1 MSLVPSRSRA
11 LSSAVI
17 AVGLAGFVMG
27 MTLFWGFVTLAV
39 VAGVGAALLSMLVA
53 WLSLT
58 LFASESGATRFC
70 IFGSV
75 IAGVLNVYFASTV
88 VSAISGENWI
98 MESVFPDMMRSSA
111 SALVFGAPPG
121 LVFGA
126 VFVLPIRRVH
136 NLYRS
141 RAVEAADRA
150 SKLCGGWLAMVCAG
164 CFAIDA
170 MTLTAVESGF
180 ASRPFLLGTIV
191 VVGLFGAAAF
201 LIAHLRISIRRRW
214 FERVQA
220 GHEAGW
226 TIVPR
231 SLVAEEL
238 DDLQSLFV
246 SSATFNVVLVQH
258 ESVEGGGAYRTASN
272 LIPRAL
278 IHLPEG
284 LAAMSFSLPNEEE
297 RLSTPGTEMPN
308 SVVS

>member
-1 MSLVPSRSRA
+1 MSPVSSRA
-11 LSSAVI
+11 SAIWTAVV
-17 AVGLAGFVMG
+17 AVGMAAFVLG
-27 MTLFWGFVTLAV
+27 MTLFWGFATLAIA
-39 VAGVGAALLSMLVA
+39 AGVGAALLSMLVA

-58 LFASESGATRFC
+58 ICKTESGATRFC

-75 IAGVLNVYFASTV
+75 LAGIMNVYLATAV
-88 VSAISGENWI
+88 VSAFSGDNWI

-111 SALVFGAPPG
+111 SSLVFGAPPG

-136 NLYRS
+136 SLYRS
-141 RAVEAADRA
+141 KAIESADCATR
-150 SKLCGGWLAMVCAG
+150 LCGGWLAIVCFG

-170 MTLTAVESGF
+170 MTMHSVASGWAYRPLLLT
-180 ASRPFLLGTIV
+180 V
-191 VVGLFGAAAF
+191 VVAIALIGVAMVI
-201 LIAHLRISIRRRW
+201 IAHSRVTKRRRW

-231 SLVAEEL
+231 TFVADEL
-238 DDLQSLFV
+238 EDLRSLFV
-246 SSATFNVVLVQH
+246 TSASCNVVLVQH
-258 ESVEGGGAYRTASN
+258 ESVEGGGAYRSASN

-284 LAAMSFSLPNEEE
+284 LAAMSFSLPNEED
-297 RLSTPGTEMPN
+297 RLSSPEGEFT
-308 SVVS
+308 SSAVS